1 MDHLQGAVDALQSRL
16 GEGFLGREK
25 FREQICLEVAPAALP
40 QAARA
45 LRDEWAF
52 DFLAGLTASDAWPVE
67 PRFSLIYVLYSV
79 PHNVFLR
86 LRVRLPGTSPEVDS
100 LEPIYPA
107 ANWHEREIF
116 DMFGVSFRGHSD
128 LRRILLPYDWVGHP
142 LRKDHPLGYEE
153 VQFTFNFDEI
163 DKRKPYARE

>member
-1 MDHLQGAVDALQSRL
+1 MDHLQGAIDALHSRL
-16 GEGFLGREK
+16 GQGLVGREL
-25 FREQICLEVAPAALP
+25 FREQTCLELAPQALP
-40 QAARA
+40 IAARA

-52 DFLAGLTASDAWPVE
+52 DLLAGLTASDAWPTE
-67 PRFSLIYVLYSV
+67 PRFSLIYVLYSIA
-79 PHNVFLR
+79 HNVFLR
-86 LRVRLPGTSPEVDS
+86 LRVRLPGTTPEVDS
-100 LEPIYPA
+100 LESIYPA

-128 LRRILLPYDWVGHP
+128 LRRILLPYEWVGHP

-153 VQFTFNFDEI
+153 VQFSFNFDEI